1 MSKDYSTST
10 EPGRWRCEVIA
21 DDSGIWCANAIT
33 YDTKEEA
40 VAAGSE
46 LSGRWFAVSKW
57 RGVEV
62 TTPKR
67 QAYEPGS
74 EDGGW

>member
-1 MSKDYSTST
+1 MKDYSTST
-10 EPGRWRCEVIA
+10 EPGRWRSEVIA
-21 DDSGIWCANAIT
+21 DSSGIWSANMIT
-33 YDTKEEA
+33 YATREEA

-46 LSGRWFAVSKW
+46 LSGRWMLVQKW
-57 RGVEV
+57 RAVPVE
-62 TTPKR
+62 TEKR

>member
-1 MSKDYSTST
+1 MTRDYSTST
-10 EPGRWRCEVIA
+10 APGRWRCEVIA

-33 YDTKEEA
+33 YDTKDEA

-46 LSGRWFAVSKW
+46 LSGRWMLVQKW
-57 RGVEV
+57 RGVPVE
-62 TTPKR
+62 TPQR
-67 QAYEPGS
+67 QRYQSGD